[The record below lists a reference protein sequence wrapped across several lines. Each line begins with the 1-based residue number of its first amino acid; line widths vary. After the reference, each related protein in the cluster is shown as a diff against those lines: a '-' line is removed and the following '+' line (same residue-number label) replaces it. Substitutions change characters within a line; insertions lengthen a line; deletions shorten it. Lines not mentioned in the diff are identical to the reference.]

1 MNARVFASVM
11 VCAFLFA
18 LSACEHVQESY
29 PASTPPGELAPP
41 TAPPSPVPLSAR
53 QAIPAIRAEQARINR
68 GVYVVCIAND
78 GSLPRSMTS
87 ALASTRGWLVL
98 RDGQRVRAICPIAGR
113 ARILHA
119 LRAHDGAILFDARI
133 IPVAAIA
140 HLGVAHPERLP
151 LMYCAPYSGAK
162 AACSPRTSSAGS
174 LRDVGRDFTFAQGGA

>member
-11 VCAFLFA
+11 ACVFSFA
-18 LSACEHVQESY
+18 LSGCEHVQVSY

-41 TAPPSPVPLSAR
+41 SAPPSPVPLPAS
-53 QAIPAIRAEQARINR
+53 QAMPAIRAEQARLNR

-87 ALASTRGWLVL
+87 AFASTQGWLVL
-98 RDGQRVRAICPIAGR
+98 RDAQRVRAICPIAGR

-133 IPVAAIA
+133 VPVASIA
-140 HLGVAHPERLP
+140 HLDLAHPERLP
-151 LMYCAPYSGAK
+151 LLYCAPYTGAK
-162 AACSPRTSSAGS
+162 AVCAPRNSSAGS
-174 LRDVGRDFTFAQGGA
+174 LRDVGRDFIFAQGGA